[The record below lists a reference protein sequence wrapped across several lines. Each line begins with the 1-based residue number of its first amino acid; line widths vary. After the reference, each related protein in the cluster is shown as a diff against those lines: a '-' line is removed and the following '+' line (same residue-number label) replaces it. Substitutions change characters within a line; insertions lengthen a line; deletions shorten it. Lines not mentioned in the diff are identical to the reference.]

1 MLYRQRCEAC
11 GCRAR
16 VLCIKCRTQLFA
28 MGQPECDVAVVAVAY
43 EGIARRLILNLK
55 YHNRLQVVKVLDELL
70 AERMYQRPHQRS
82 RQRPHQGLS
91 SDSTDFDVVTWA
103 PTSSARVRLRGHDQS
118 ELLAR
123 RLAREIHVPC
133 RRLLIKVSTNVQT
146 GASRE
151 LRLQGSVFS
160 ARKLGVNSHVVVV
173 DDVVTTG
180 ATLRCAADALR
191 KAGARQVTS
200 VAVASALRHGLRR

>member
-1 MLYRQRCEAC
+1 M
-11 GCRAR
+11 
-16 VLCIKCRTQLFA
+16 QLFA
-28 MGQPECDVAVVAVAY
+28 MEQPECDVAVVAVAY

-55 YHNRLQVVKVLDELL
+55 YHNRLQVVKVLAQLL
-70 AERMYQRPHQRS
+70 AERIYQRHHQS
-82 RQRPHQGLS
+82 LL

-103 PTSSARVRLRGHDQS
+103 PTSTARVRLRGHDQS

-123 RLAREIHVPC
+123 RLAKEIHVPC

>member
-1 MLYRQRCEAC
+1 MLYGQRCEGC

-16 VLCIKCRTQLFA
+16 VLCIKCRMQLFA
-28 MGQPECDVAVVAVAY
+28 MEQPKCDVAVVAVAY

-55 YHNRLQVVKVLDELL
+55 YHNRLQVVKVLAQLL
-70 AERMYQRPHQRS
+70 AERMYQRHHQT
-82 RQRPHQGLS
+82 LL

-103 PTSSARVRLRGHDQS
+103 PTSTARVRLRGHDQS

-123 RLAREIHVPC
+123 RLAKEIHVPC
-133 RRLLIKVSTNVQT
+133 RRLLIKISTNVQT

>member
-1 MLYRQRCEAC
+1 MLYGQRCEGC

-16 VLCIKCRTQLFA
+16 VLCIRCRMQLFA
-28 MGQPECDVAVVAVAY
+28 MEQPECDVAVVAVAY

-55 YHNRLQVVKVLDELL
+55 YHNRLQVVKVLAELL
-70 AERMYQRPHQRS
+70 AERIYQRHHQS
-82 RQRPHQGLS
+82 LLN
-91 SDSTDFDVVTWA
+91 DSTDFDVVTWA
-103 PTSSARVRLRGHDQS
+103 PTSTARVRLRGHDQS

-123 RLAREIHVPC
+123 RLAKEIHVPC

>member
-1 MLYRQRCEAC
+1 MLYGQRCEGC

-16 VLCIKCRTQLFA
+16 VLCIKCRMQLFA
-28 MGQPECDVAVVAVAY
+28 MEQPECDVAVVAVAY

-55 YHNRLQVVKVLDELL
+55 YHNRLQVVKVLAQLL
-70 AERMYQRPHQRS
+70 AERIYQRHHQS
-82 RQRPHQGLS
+82 LL

-103 PTSSARVRLRGHDQS
+103 PTSTARVRIRGHDQS

-123 RLAREIHVPC
+123 RLAKEIHVPC
-133 RRLLIKVSTNVQT
+133 RRLLIKISTNVQT

>member
-1 MLYRQRCEAC
+1 MLYGQRCEGC

-16 VLCIKCRTQLFA
+16 VLCIKCRMQLFA
-28 MGQPECDVAVVAVAY
+28 MEQPECDVAVVAVAY

-55 YHNRLQVVKVLDELL
+55 YHNRLQVVKVLAQLL
-70 AERMYQRPHQRS
+70 AERIYQRHHQS
-82 RQRPHQGLS
+82 LL
-91 SDSTDFDVVTWA
+91 SDSTDYDVVTWA
-103 PTSSARVRLRGHDQS
+103 PTSTARVRLRGHDQS

-123 RLAREIHVPC
+123 RLAKEIHVPC
-133 RRLLIKVSTNVQT
+133 RRLLIKISTNVQT

>member
-1 MLYRQRCEAC
+1 MLYGQRCEGC

-16 VLCIKCRTQLFA
+16 VLCIKCRMQLFA
-28 MGQPECDVAVVAVAY
+28 MEQPECDVAVVAVAY

-55 YHNRLQVVKVLDELL
+55 YHNRLQVVKVLAELL
-70 AERMYQRPHQRS
+70 TERIYQRHHQS
-82 RQRPHQGLS
+82 LL

-103 PTSSARVRLRGHDQS
+103 PTSTARVRLRGHDQS

-123 RLAREIHVPC
+123 RLAKEIHVPC

>member
-1 MLYRQRCEAC
+1 MLYGQRCEGC
-11 GCRAR
+11 GRRAR
-16 VLCIKCRTQLFA
+16 VLCIKCRMQLFA
-28 MGQPECDVAVVAVAY
+28 MEQPECDVAVVAVAY

-55 YHNRLQVVKVLDELL
+55 YHNRLQVVKVLAQLL
-70 AERMYQRPHQRS
+70 AERIYQRHHQS
-82 RQRPHQGLS
+82 LL

-103 PTSSARVRLRGHDQS
+103 PTSTARVRLRGHDQS

-123 RLAREIHVPC
+123 RLAKEIHVPC

>member
-1 MLYRQRCEAC
+1 MLYGQRCEGC
-11 GCRAR
+11 GSRAR
-16 VLCIKCRTQLFA
+16 VLCIKCRMQLFA
-28 MGQPECDVAVVAVAY
+28 MEQPECDVAVVAVAY

-55 YHNRLQVVKVLDELL
+55 YHNRLQVVKVLALLL
-70 AERMYQRPHQRS
+70 AERIYQRHHQS
-82 RQRPHQGLS
+82 LL

-103 PTSSARVRLRGHDQS
+103 PTSTARVRLRGHDQS

-123 RLAREIHVPC
+123 RLAKEIHVPC

>member
-1 MLYRQRCEAC
+1 MLYGQRCEGC
-11 GCRAR
+11 GSRAR
-16 VLCIKCRTQLFA
+16 VLCIRCRMQLFA
-28 MGQPECDVAVVAVAY
+28 MEQPECEVAVVAVAY

-55 YHNRLQVVKVLDELL
+55 YHNRLQVVKVLAELL
-70 AERMYQRPHQRS
+70 AQRIYQRH
-82 RQRPHQGLS
+82 HQGLL
-91 SDSTDFDVVTWA
+91 SDSTDYDVVTWA